1 MLTRW
6 RRTVA
11 AAGLAGVLVAA
22 GATMASADG
31 PGFQEDDGTT
41 TNETTPDSG
50 GGSISVAVKV
60 TTTSTTA
67 SGSTHTVSVAR
78 RVQPLCWYLR
88 GKTGY
93 EYYEYW
99 KPGGEARES
108 DTLDDFAYQN
118 LLNPDYEKYKDDKE
132 GRWYEPFCG
141 IDTPADFAR
150 QYYLSHTGIFVE
162 AGDPPPT
169 AEVEVDVRELAE
181 IAYDAM
187 ELPEGTLTWN
197 PKLSGTGAA
206 VVNTG
211 TWVWVEDA
219 AETATVRAEVGDT
232 WAEVSAHVTTLRVSS
247 PDLPVDE
254 CSSGEGG
261 PKPTA
266 GHAACIAFPRSTARL
281 GSGSGGGLPTATI
294 TATATWA
301 ASWTSSEGGGA
312 QDLGT
317 QPGPPASGEVPVAE
331 VQSIVE
337 G

>member
-1 MLTRW
+1 MLTRT
-6 RRTVA
+6 RRGLAVA
-11 AAGLAGVLVAA
+11 AAGLLVVA
-22 GATMASADG
+22 GAASAQAYGGDSG
-31 PGFQEDDGTT
+31 TDDPPTS
-41 TNETTPDSG
+41 ETTPGSG
-50 GGSISVAVKV
+50 DGSISVAVKV
-60 TTTSTTA
+60 TTTSRTA
-67 SGSTHTVSVAR
+67 SGSTHTISVSR
-78 RVQPLCWYLR
+78 RVQPLCWYMR

-108 DTLDDFAYQN
+108 DTLDDFAYQG

-169 AEVEVDVRELAE
+169 AQVEVDVRELAE

-187 ELPEGTLTWN
+187 ELPQGELTWN

-211 TWVWVEDA
+211 TWVWVENA

-232 WAEVSAHVTTLRVSS
+232 WAEVSAHVTSLRVSS
-247 PDLPVDE
+247 PDLAVDD

-266 GHAACIAFPRSTARL
+266 GHAACIAFPRSTAGL
-281 GSGSGGGLPTATI
+281 GVTSGQSLPTATV

-317 QPGPPASGEVPVAE
+317 QPGPPSSGEVPVAE